1 MANRHEVLQDNAK
14 EQTRLKALV
23 EGMKRQDFAK
33 VLPNGWTVTQTLAHL
48 AFWDLS
54 QVARLERWIQKGV
67 KPASLDFDAIND
79 PLAQVSEGISS
90 AAVSI
95 LVVDAAEAADRVV
108 EMLSQAQFDELIG
121 LGLER
126 NLHRAQHR
134 RAHLP
139 KIEEALK
146 EK

>member
-1 MANRHEVLQDNAK
+1 MADRHMILQDNAR
-14 EQTRLKALV
+14 ELERIKALV
-23 EGMKRQDFAK
+23 GGMKEGDYAK
-33 VLPNGWTVTQTLAHL
+33 LLPNGWTITQALAHL

-54 QVARLERWIQKGV
+54 QVARLERYIQKGV
-67 KPASLDFDAIND
+67 KPVSLDFEAINE
-79 PLAQVSEGISS
+79 PLAKVAEGLPP
-90 AAVSI
+90 AAAAE

-108 EMLSQAQFDELIG
+108 EMLTQAQFDELVG
-121 LGLER
+121 SGLER

-146 EK
+146 